1 MTDWRAKWQQA
12 LVELERER
20 DELKLKIHL
29 GKADS
34 RDELDKLDQKLAS
47 FRLRAQAAG
56 SEAKDAMGDI
66 GEAAK
71 SLVAELKAGFER
83 VRQTL

>member
-1 MTDWRAKWQQA
+1 MTDWRARWQQA

-29 GKADS
+29 AKADS
-34 RDELDKLDQKLAS
+34 RDELDKLDQKLAT
-47 FRLRAQAAG
+47 FRQRAQAAG

-71 SLVAELKAGFER
+71 SLIAELKAGFER
-83 VRQTL
+83 VRKTL